1 MRTRAVE
8 LVLAGVLLFGL
19 TVAGSALVA
28 PDRSTAAVDDGAE
41 RATLVGSQGGGPG
54 WHEHGSAYL
63 LNGTDVEWR
72 EDSADSYFD
81 VQRLSDGR
89 VLAGF
94 MDSGYEECG
103 PYESP
108 CAHTGIRLIDPDAD
122 GGAAVV
128 EEYSFPVRS
137 QSNSEIHDAEPLPDG
152 GFAMTDMDNERIMIV
167 EDGEVTWTW
176 NASQL
181 YDEPEDPTRTDWLH
195 INDIDRIEEDV
206 FLVSVRN
213 ANQLVIV
220 ERTDDGGSEVVEVIN
235 ADEEGSS
242 DDSCT
247 GSGQLADTD
256 GDGDVRCGN
265 PEVLDHQHNPQWV
278 AGSIEGEPG
287 DRTVSEDAAVLVA
300 DSDNDRVVELHR
312 NDDGEWE
319 AAWTVTSVDGRS
331 LHWPRDADRLENG
344 HTLITDTLNKRV
356 VEIDENGTAVWTYP
370 TERIPY
376 EADRVP
382 REFQG
387 TERDLPLATSDG
399 VNLDDGAASESGIP
413 VLSTL
418 VVGVR
423 AAAPWVP
430 VWFGETQVGLT
441 LVSLALVLAGGATAV
456 RTRLES

>member
-28 PDRSTAAVDDGAE
+28 PDRSTAAVDDGSE

-63 LNGTDVEWR
+63 LNGTDIEWR

-137 QSNSEIHDAEPLPDG
+137 QSNSEIHDAEPLPGG
-152 GFAMTDMDNERIMIV
+152 GFAMTDMDHERIMIV

-195 INDIDRIEEDV
+195 INDIDRVGEDR

-220 ERTDDGGSEVVEVIN
+220 ERTDDGGSEVVEIIN
-235 ADEEGSS
+235 EDTEGSP

-247 GSGQLADTD
+247 GNGQLRDTD
-256 GDGDVRCGN
+256 GDEDVRCGD
-265 PEVLDHQHNPQWV
+265 PSILDHQHNPQWL
-278 AGSIEGEPG
+278 G
-287 DRTVSEDAAVLVA
+287 DGAVLVA

-312 NDDGEWE
+312 SDDGDWE
-319 AAWTVTSVDGRS
+319 IAWVVTSVDGRS

-356 VEIDENGTAVWTYP
+356 VEINENGTAVWTYP

-399 VNLDDGAASESGIP
+399 VNLDDETTDSGLP

-423 AAAPWVP
+423 AAAPWAP

-441 LVSLALVLAGGATAV
+441 LVSLALVLAGVATAV
-456 RTRLES
+456 RTRLGR

>member
-28 PDRSTAAVDDGAE
+28 PDRSTAAVDDGSE

-72 EDSADSYFD
+72 EGSADSYFD

-89 VLAGF
+89 VLSGF

-122 GGAAVV
+122 GGATVV

-176 NASQL
+176 NASTI
-181 YDEPEDPTRTDWLH
+181 YDAPGDPTRTDWLH
-195 INDIDRIEEDV
+195 INDIDRIGEDR

-220 ERTDDGGSEVVEVIN
+220 ERTDDGGSEVVEIIN
-235 ADEEGSS
+235 EDEPGSP

-247 GSGQLADTD
+247 GNGQLRDTD
-256 GDGDVRCGN
+256 GDGDVRCGD
-265 PEVLDHQHNPQWV
+265 PSILDHQHNPQWL
-278 AGSIEGEPG
+278 G
-287 DRTVSEDAAVLVA
+287 DGAVLVA

-312 NDDGEWE
+312 TDDGDWE
-319 AAWTVTSVDGRS
+319 IAWVVRSVDGRS

-344 HTLITDTLNKRV
+344 HTLITDTLNKRI

-382 REFQG
+382 RELQG
-387 TERDLPLATSDG
+387 SERTLPLATSDG
-399 VNLDDGAASESGIP
+399 VNLDGGSSESGIP

-423 AAAPWVP
+423 AAAPWAP
-430 VWFGETQVGLT
+430 VWFGETQVGFT
-441 LVSLALVLAGGATAV
+441 LVSLALVLAGGAAAV
-456 RTRLES
+456 RTRLGR

>member
-1 MRTRAVE
+1 MRARAVE

-28 PDRSTAAVDDGAE
+28 PDRSTAAVDDGTE
-41 RATLVGSQGGGPG
+41 RHTLVGSQGGGPG

-63 LNGTDVEWR
+63 LDGTDIEWR

-103 PYESP
+103 QYESP

-122 GGAAVV
+122 GGATVV
-128 EEYSFPVRS
+128 EEYGFPVRS
-137 QSNSEIHDAEPLPDG
+137 QSNSEIHDAEPLPGG
-152 GFAMTDMDNERIMIV
+152 GFAMTDMDNERIMVV
-167 EDGEVTWTW
+167 ENGEVTWTW
-176 NASQL
+176 NASTV
-181 YDEPEDPTRTDWLH
+181 YDAPDDPTRTDWLH
-195 INDIDRIEEDV
+195 INDIDRIGEDR

-220 ERTDDGGSEVVEVIN
+220 ERTDDGGSEVVEIIN
-235 ADEEGSS
+235 EDEPGSP

-247 GSGQLADTD
+247 GNGQLRDTD
-256 GDGDVRCGN
+256 GDGDVRCGD
-265 PEVLDHQHNPQWV
+265 PSILDHQHNPQWL
-278 AGSIEGEPG
+278 G
-287 DRTVSEDAAVLVA
+287 DGAVLVA

-312 NDDGEWE
+312 TDDGDWE
-319 AAWTVTSVDGRS
+319 IAWVVRSVDGRS

-344 HTLITDTLNKRV
+344 HTLITDTLNKRI

-382 REFQG
+382 RELQG
-387 TERDLPLATSDG
+387 SERTLPLATSDG
-399 VNLDDGAASESGIP
+399 VNLDGGSSESGIP

-423 AAAPWVP
+423 AAAPWAP
-430 VWFGETQVGLT
+430 VWFGEAQVALT
-441 LVSLALVLAGGATAV
+441 LVSLALVLAGGASAV
-456 RTRLES
+456 RTRLGR

>member
-8 LVLAGVLLFGL
+8 LVLVGVLLFGL

-28 PDRSTAAVDDGAE
+28 PDRSTAAVDDGTS

-63 LNGTDVEWR
+63 LDGTGVEWR

-81 VQRLSDGR
+81 VQRLPDGR

-122 GGAAVV
+122 GGATVV

-137 QSNSEIHDAEPLPDG
+137 QSNSEIHDAEPLPGG

-176 NASQL
+176 NASTI

-195 INDIDRIEEDV
+195 INDIDRIGEDR

-220 ERTDDGGSEVVEVIN
+220 ERTDDGGSEVVEIIN
-235 ADEEGSS
+235 EDEPGSS

-247 GSGQLADTD
+247 GNGQLRDTD
-256 GDGDVRCGN
+256 GDGDVRCGD
-265 PEVLDHQHNPQWV
+265 PSILDHQHNPQWL
-278 AGSIEGEPG
+278 G
-287 DRTVSEDAAVLVA
+287 DGAVLVA

-312 NDDGEWE
+312 SNDGDWE
-319 AAWTVTSVDGRS
+319 IAWVVRSVDGSS

-344 HTLITDTLNKRV
+344 HTLITDTLNKRI

-382 REFQG
+382 RESQG
-387 TERDLPLATSDG
+387 SERDLPLATSDG
-399 VNLDDGAASESGIP
+399 VDLDGGSSEAGIP

-423 AAAPWVP
+423 AAAPWAP

-456 RTRLES
+456 RTRLGR

>member
-1 MRTRAVE
+1 MNTRAVE

-28 PDRSTAAVDDGAE
+28 PDRSTAPAAADGAE
-41 RATLVGSQGGGPG
+41 RATLVGSQGGGAG
-54 WHEHGSAYL
+54 WHEYGSAYL
-63 LNGTDVEWR
+63 LNGTEVEWR
-72 EDSADSYFD
+72 EDTADSYFD
-81 VQRLSDGR
+81 VQRLPDGR

-94 MDSGYEECG
+94 MDGGYEECG

-108 CAHTGIRLIDPDAD
+108 CAHTGIRLIDPGAD
-122 GGAAVV
+122 GGAAVI

-137 QSNSEIHDAEPLPDG
+137 QSNSEIHDAEPLPGG
-152 GFAMTDMDNERIMIV
+152 GFAMTDMDHERIMIV

-176 NASQL
+176 NASTL
-181 YDEPEDPTRTDWLH
+181 YDAPADPTRTDWLH
-195 INDIDRIEEDV
+195 INDIDRIGEDR

-220 ERTDDGGSEVVEVIN
+220 ERTDDGESEVVEIIN
-235 ADEEGSS
+235 ADAKGSP

-247 GSGQLADTD
+247 GNGQLRDTD
-256 GDGDVRCGN
+256 GDGDVRCGD
-265 PEVLDHQHNPQWV
+265 PAVLDHQHNPQWL
-278 AGSIEGEPG
+278 G
-287 DRTVSEDAAVLVA
+287 DGAVLVA

-312 NDDGEWE
+312 SDDGDWE
-319 AAWTVTSVDGRS
+319 IAWVVRSVDGRS
-331 LHWPRDADRLENG
+331 LHWPRDADRLANG
-344 HTLITDTLNKRV
+344 HTLITDTLNKRI
-356 VEIDENGTAVWTYP
+356 VEIDENGTAVWSYP

-382 REFQG
+382 REYQS

-399 VNLDDGAASESGIP
+399 VTLDDSDAVESGIP

-423 AAAPWVP
+423 AAAPWAP
-430 VWFGETQVGLT
+430 VWFGETQVAFT
-441 LVSLALVLAGGATAV
+441 LVSLALVLAGGTLSLRRRIG
-456 RTRLES
+456 RT

>member
-28 PDRSTAAVDDGAE
+28 PDRSPTTPADGAE

-54 WHEHGSAYL
+54 WHQYGSVYL
-63 LNGTDVEWR
+63 VNNSEVEWR

-81 VQRLSDGR
+81 VQRLPDGN

-108 CAHTGIRLIDPDAD
+108 CAHTGFRIIDPDAD
-122 GGAAVV
+122 GGPTVV
-128 EEYSFPVRS
+128 EEYGFPVRTET
-137 QSNSEIHDAEPLPDG
+137 NSEIHDAEPLPNG
-152 GFAMTDMDNERIMIV
+152 GFAMTDMDHERILVV
-167 EDGEVTWTW
+167 EDGEVVWTW
-176 NASQL
+176 NASTI
-181 YDEPEDPTRTDWLH
+181 YDAPADPTRTDWLH
-195 INDIDRIEEDV
+195 INDIDRIGEDR

-220 ERTDDGGSEVVEVIN
+220 ERTDDGGSEVVEIIN
-235 ADEEGSS
+235 ADEEGSP

-247 GSGQLADTD
+247 GNGQLRDTD
-256 GDGDVRCGN
+256 GDGDVRCGD
-265 PEVLDHQHNPQWV
+265 PTILDHQHNPQWL
-278 AGSIEGEPG
+278 G
-287 DRTVSEDAAVLVA
+287 DGAVLVA

-312 NDDGEWE
+312 TESGEWDI
-319 AAWTVTSVDGRS
+319 AWVVRSADGQS
-331 LHWPRDADRLENG
+331 LRWPRDADRLENG
-344 HTLITDTLNKRV
+344 HTLITDTLNKRI
-356 VEIDENGTAVWTYP
+356 VELDENGTVVWSYA

-387 TERDLPLATSDG
+387 TEADLPRATSDG
-399 VNLDDGAASESGIP
+399 VDPGSVEAESGVP
-413 VLSTL
+413 VLSAL

-423 AAAPWVP
+423 AVAPWAP
-430 VWFGETQVGLT
+430 VWFAETQVGLT
-441 LVSLALVLAGGATAV
+441 LVSLALVLAGGVVAV
-456 RTRLES
+456 RNRLSI

>member
-28 PDRSTAAVDDGAE
+28 PDRSTAAVDDGSE

-63 LNGTDVEWR
+63 LNGTDIEWR

-94 MDSGYEECG
+94 MDGGYEECG

-137 QSNSEIHDAEPLPDG
+137 QSNSEIHDAEPLPGG
-152 GFAMTDMDNERIMIV
+152 GFAMTDMDHERIMIV

-195 INDIDRIEEDV
+195 INDIDRVGEDR

-220 ERTDDGGSEVVEVIN
+220 ERTDDGGSEVVEIIN
-235 ADEEGSS
+235 EDTEGSP

-247 GSGQLADTD
+247 GNGQLRDTD
-256 GDGDVRCGN
+256 GDEDVRCGD
-265 PEVLDHQHNPQWV
+265 PSILDHQHNPQWL
-278 AGSIEGEPG
+278 G
-287 DRTVSEDAAVLVA
+287 DGAVLVA

-312 NDDGEWE
+312 SDDGDWE
-319 AAWTVTSVDGRS
+319 IAWVVTSVDGRS

-356 VEIDENGTAVWTYP
+356 VEINENGTAVWTYP

-399 VNLDDGAASESGIP
+399 VNLDDETTDSGLP

-423 AAAPWVP
+423 AAAPWAP

-441 LVSLALVLAGGATAV
+441 LVSLALVLAGVATAV
-456 RTRLES
+456 RTRLGR

>member
-1 MRTRAVE
+1 MGTRAIE

-28 PDRSTAAVDDGAE
+28 PDRSTVAIDDGSE

-122 GGAAVV
+122 GGAEVV

-152 GFAMTDMDNERIMIV
+152 GFAMTDMDHERIMIV

-195 INDIDRIEEDV
+195 INDIDRIGEDR

-220 ERTDDGGSEVVEVIN
+220 ERTDDGGARSSRSSTGTSRTPRTTPAPATANCATPTATATFAAAIPRSWTTSTTRSGSATARSSSPTPTTTASSN
-235 ADEEGSS
+235 STGPTTGTGRSRGSS
-242 DDSCT
+242 GASTASRST
-247 GSGQLADTD
+247 GPAT
-256 GDGDVRCGN
+256 
-265 PEVLDHQHNPQWV
+265 P
-278 AGSIEGEPG
+278 
-287 DRTVSEDAAVLVA
+287 T
-300 DSDNDRVVELHR
+300 
-312 NDDGEWE
+312 
-319 AAWTVTSVDGRS
+319 AW
-331 LHWPRDADRLENG
+331 
-344 HTLITDTLNKRV
+344 
-356 VEIDENGTAVWTYP
+356 
-370 TERIPY
+370 
-376 EADRVP
+376 
-382 REFQG
+382 
-387 TERDLPLATSDG
+387 
-399 VNLDDGAASESGIP
+399 
-413 VLSTL
+413 
-418 VVGVR
+418 R
-423 AAAPWVP
+423 AA
-430 VWFGETQVGLT
+430 
-441 LVSLALVLAGGATAV
+441 
-456 RTRLES
+456 TR

>member
-28 PDRSTAAVDDGAE
+28 PDRSTAAVDDGTE

-63 LNGTDVEWR
+63 LNGTDIEWR
-72 EDSADSYFD
+72 EGSADSYFD

-137 QSNSEIHDAEPLPDG
+137 QSNSEIHDAEPLPGG

-176 NASQL
+176 NASTI
-181 YDEPEDPTRTDWLH
+181 YDAPEDPTRTDWLH
-195 INDIDRIEEDV
+195 INDIDRIGEDR

-220 ERTDDGGSEVVEVIN
+220 ERTDDGGSEVIEIIN
-235 ADEEGSS
+235 EDVEGSS

-247 GSGQLADTD
+247 GNGQLRDTD
-256 GDGDVRCGN
+256 GDGDVRCGD
-265 PEVLDHQHNPQWV
+265 PSILDHQHNPQWL
-278 AGSIEGEPG
+278 G
-287 DRTVSEDAAVLVA
+287 DGAVLVA

-312 NDDGEWE
+312 TDDGDWE
-319 AAWTVTSVDGRS
+319 IAWVVTTVDGSS

-356 VEIDENGTAVWTYP
+356 VEINENGTAVWTYP

-399 VNLDDGAASESGIP
+399 VNLDNGASESGVP

-423 AAAPWVP
+423 AAAPWAP

-456 RTRLES
+456 RTRLGR